1 MTRGKSKKISN
12 FEFRIMR
19 HLRKHQ
25 DRWFTT
31 TQLSRRLRVGYAITG
46 IILRKFKKD
55 GKIISVPDKEIPFSE
70 FGKNKL
76 TKYLFGDYAKDFGK
90 R

>member
-55 GKIISVPDKEIPFSE
+55 GKII
-70 FGKNKL
+70 L
-76 TKYLFGDYAKDFGK
+76 TSHKKDFKGYPENIYK
-90 R
+90 YQRDALDNLIK